1 MSTCECTN
9 ANQVAPLVV
18 CPIPPL
24 QNFQYNTPNTST
36 EEVAL
41 RSIWLA
47 NQANP
52 TLNTEQFTT
61 NPTVPYN
68 TGADI
73 SELRENKQ
81 ATAIFNTIN
90 QRKQSG
96 TLIGTGCPIFRTQQE
111 KIRYIQAQYTQPT
124 GFPGDGSRVKLGI
137 STLFS

>member
-1 MSTCECTN
+1 MSTSECTN
-9 ANQVAPLVV
+9 PNQVAPLVV
-18 CPIPPL
+18 YPTPPL
-24 QNFQYNTPNTST
+24 QNFQYNAPNTSAQ
-36 EEVAL
+36 EVAL

-47 NQANP
+47 NQNNP
-52 TLNTEQFTT
+52 DLNTSQFTT

-111 KIRYIQAQYTQPT
+111 KIRYIQAQYTQPA
-124 GFPGDGSRVKLGI
+124 GFPGGGSRVKLGI